1 MVISEISTDRHPE
14 REVLFLERLKGEDP
28 KDMMIGSSFMN
39 TSLWALIIVLYVSF
53 TPLQPVELLH
63 SSPALSADFPE
74 RVTRFPVV
82 VRIR

>member
-28 KDMMIGSSFMN
+28 KDMIGSSFMN
-39 TSLWALIIVLYVSF
+39 TSLWVLIIVLYVSF

-63 SSPALSADFPE
+63 SSPALSAYFPE
-74 RVTRFPVV
+74 QVTSFPVV